1 MREDMGRVL
10 VCYATGT
17 GCTTGVAERIGE
29 TLASRGARVDVVPF
43 ESNPDP
49 AAYDAVVAGSGTRA
63 RSWHP
68 VAKRWMTRN
77 TSTLRA
83 KPLALFTV
91 CMAMATEPENAHETL
106 GVTDRLLAKTGL
118 DPLDIGV
125 FAGWYD
131 PRKFNFFERKAM
143 EMHKAPEGDFRDWT
157 AIEDWATR
165 VAPRL
170 VSARCAAVA

>member
-29 TLASRGARVDVVPF
+29 TLASARARVDVVPF

-49 AAYDAVVAGSGTRA
+49 AGYDAVVAGSGTRA

-68 VAKRWMTRN
+68 VAKKWMTRN
-77 TSTLRA
+77 ASALRA
-83 KPLALFTV
+83 RPLVLFTV
-91 CMAMATEPENAHETL
+91 CMAAATEPENAHETL

-125 FAGWYD
+125 FAGWYE
-131 PRKFNFFERKAM
+131 PRKLNFFERKAM
-143 EMHKAPEGDFRDWT
+143 EMHKAPVGDFRDWK
-157 AIEDWATR
+157 AIERWATHVAPKLTSVRR
-165 VAPRL
+165 VA
-170 VSARCAAVA
+170 VA